1 MRDSCKTGLH
11 HKPPVPNRADPSAGA
26 YGKVRARIT
35 IPGPQETPLVQS
47 PFTSGNGQKLVNG
60 CWFILD
66 ELVSEGCGIVRLA
79 GGYHFKAIRSGHTGQ
94 YHQRPDKNR
103 FSQPREAVQ

>member
-1 MRDSCKTGLH
+1 
-11 HKPPVPNRADPSAGA
+11 
-26 YGKVRARIT
+26 
-35 IPGPQETPLVQS
+35 
-47 PFTSGNGQKLVNG
+47 VNG

-103 FSQPREAVQ
+103 FSQPREALQ